1 MDNLEPDK
9 KYYYTFRVEDVHGHV
24 SNPSH
29 IYEIE
34 LITFNEAVRLSV
46 KVVEPADLKKKMKD
60 MRQSSKDLRIFMSIK
75 PTLAQRTLQLPESGR
90 FADLVDLA
98 DKNQMFG
105 EPGLD
110 KLWGKKFKLRIRS
123 KNTGKEVDVNF
134 RFNGRAKKNEE
145 NKKVNLIC

>member
-1 MDNLEPDK
+1 
-9 KYYYTFRVEDVHGHV
+9 
-24 SNPSH
+24 
-29 IYEIE
+29 
-34 LITFNEAVRLSV
+34 
-46 KVVEPADLKKKMKD
+46 MKD

-110 KLWGKKFKLRIRS
+110 KLWGK
-123 KNTGKEVDVNF
+123 N
-134 RFNGRAKKNEE
+134 
-145 NKKVNLIC
+145 